1 MISHEERIILE
12 HLQLNQTSQDCY
24 KPDELAACFTTNLK
38 TSEEVADICV
48 ALSNKKLITMQNYVP
63 SNKKLSSCYSI
74 SEKGIDELNPS
85 SRSKNLYKFALL
97 GTIFAGIAAIA
108 SIISIFT

>member
-1 MISHEERIILE
+1 MISREERSVLQY
-12 HLQLNQTSQDCY
+12 LQLNQTTYDCY
-24 KPDELAACFTTNLK
+24 KPEMLVDCFIGESK
-38 TSEEVADICV
+38 SIEDIANICIT
-48 ALSNKKLITMQNYVP
+48 LSNKKLITMQHSS
-63 SNKKLSSCYSI
+63 SNKKFSSCYSI

-85 SRSKNLYKFALL
+85 SRGKNLYKFALL